1 MAMCA
6 LNVVKGMKLNMNK
19 YEKNFESER
28 IYYIKITK
36 DLIEDYL
43 EMINDI
49 EIANKIS
56 HNP

>member
-1 MAMCA
+1 
-6 LNVVKGMKLNMNK
+6 MNK

>member
-1 MAMCA
+1 
-6 LNVVKGMKLNMNK
+6 MNK
-19 YEKNFESER
+19 YEKVFESER

>member
-1 MAMCA
+1 
-6 LNVVKGMKLNMNK
+6 MNK
-19 YEKNFESER
+19 YEKIFESER

>member
-1 MAMCA
+1 MD
-6 LNVVKGMKLNMNK
+6 K
-19 YEKNFESER
+19 YEKIFESER

>member
-1 MAMCA
+1 
-6 LNVVKGMKLNMNK
+6 MKLNMNK
-19 YEKNFESER
+19 YEKIFESER